1 MDCAV
6 DLNWRFTDG
15 FPATA
20 GGLQVQITEGL
31 SAAAA
36 EKAAAVAGGGGGAAL
51 SDVAAAVV
59 ECIQAL
65 PWDRSRIV
73 TLGGAS
79 EAGEVWPPPCDD
91 DSAKVWLVGS
101 SRVEAAVQ
109 AAMR

>member
-1 MDCAV
+1 M
-6 DLNWRFTDG
+6 
-15 FPATA
+15 
-20 GGLQVQITEGL
+20 

-36 EKAAAVAGGGGGAAL
+36 EKAAEKAAAVAGGAAL